1 MGVASGDV
9 VGQLPGAH
17 LAVEVVVLGDEGA
30 GVNAATEDD
39 GGGGD
44 LGEEEA
50 VEEGREAGGLE
61 TNRRTGVKR
70 ASERENETHVSVSPG

>member
-1 MGVASGDV
+1 V

-17 LAVEVVVLGDEGA
+17 LAVEVVVVGDEGA
-30 GVNAATEDD
+30 GGRAATEDD

-61 TNRRTGVKR
+61 TNRRTDVKR
-70 ASERENETHVSVSPG
+70 ASEREKETQVSVSPG